1 MTHLTQEMR
10 DEITSAMLGIVE
22 RFDVDPI
29 DMPPL
34 AHAAAAECCR
44 RIVEAL
50 DRGRAIAPVPLA
62 QNWEAT
68 SQAITVVA
76 SDEAR
81 QWDRARRM
89 ALPERARL

>member
-1 MTHLTQEMR
+1 MTRLTQEMR

-22 RFDVDPI
+22 RFDVDLI

-62 QNWEAT
+62 HNWEAT
-68 SQAITVVA
+68 SQAITIVTRDDA
-76 SDEAR
+76 Q
-81 QWDRARRM
+81 QWDKARRM
-89 ALPERARL
+89 AVQEGVRL

>member
-1 MTHLTQEMR
+1 MTCLTQELR

-44 RIVEAL
+44 IVEAL
-50 DRGRAIAPVPLA
+50 DRGRPIAPVPLA

-68 SQAITVVA
+68 SQAITIVTRDDA
-76 SDEAR
+76 Q
-81 QWDRARRM
+81 QWDKVRRM
-89 ALPERARL
+89 AVQEGVRL

>member
-1 MTHLTQEMR
+1 MTRITQELR

-44 RIVEAL
+44 VVEAL
-50 DRGRAIAPVPLA
+50 DRGRAVIASHLPP
-62 QNWEAT
+62 NWEAL
-68 SQAITVVA
+68 SQAITIVV
-76 SDEAR
+76 SDDAQ
-81 QWDRARRM
+81 QWDRVRRM
-89 ALPERARL
+89 ALQEGVRS

>member
-1 MTHLTQEMR
+1 MTRLTQEMR

-44 RIVEAL
+44 VVEAL
-50 DRGRAIAPVPLA
+50 DRGRAVIATAPCSSRFSSLRDALA
-62 QNWEAT
+62 
-68 SQAITVVA
+68 
-76 SDEAR
+76 AR
-81 QWDRARRM
+81 QSRSCKDRAGSLWIAT
-89 ALPERARL
+89 ALRASQ

>member
-1 MTHLTQEMR
+1 MTRITQELR

-44 RIVEAL
+44 VVEATGPGQGGHRKPPAAEL
-50 DRGRAIAPVPLA
+50 GGCQPGDHCRRQRRCPPVGQGSA
-62 QNWEAT
+62 HGA
-68 SQAITVVA
+68 A
-76 SDEAR
+76 
-81 QWDRARRM
+81 
-89 ALPERARL
+89 

>member
-1 MTHLTQEMR
+1 MTCLTQEMR

-44 RIVEAL
+44 IVEAL
-50 DRGRAIAPVPLA
+50 DRGRAVIPVEIEPT
-62 QNWEAT
+62 WEAT
-68 SQAITVVA
+68 SQAITIV
-76 SDEAR
+76 SGDEGK
-81 QWDRARRM
+81 QWEKVRRM
-89 ALPERARL
+89 ALPEGARL

>member
-1 MTHLTQEMR
+1 MTRFTQEMR

-34 AHAAAAECCR
+34 AHAAAAECF

-50 DRGRAIAPVPLA
+50 DRGRAVITGKLPP
-62 QNWEAT
+62 NWEAI
-68 SQAITVVA
+68 SQAITVVG
-76 SDEAR
+76 SDDAH
-81 QWDRARRM
+81 QWDKARRM
-89 ALPERARL
+89 ALPEGARL

>member
-1 MTHLTQEMR
+1 MTRITQELR

-50 DRGRAIAPVPLA
+50 DRGRAVEPVPLA

-68 SQAITVVA
+68 SQAITIVTRDYA
-76 SDEAR
+76 Q
-81 QWDRARRM
+81 QWDKARRM
-89 ALPERARL
+89 AVQEGARL

>member
-1 MTHLTQEMR
+1 MTRITQELR

-44 RIVEAL
+44 VVEAL
-50 DRGRAIAPVPLA
+50 DRGRAVIASHLPP
-62 QNWEAT
+62 NWEAV

-76 SDEAR
+76 SDDAH
-81 QWDRARRM
+81 QWDKVRRV
-89 ALPERARL
+89 ALTEGARL